1 MDFLLTEQDRKHLKL
16 ALKDVYKHAPLPR
29 KAKED
34 ASTALYY
41 YLLTQLETGNPA
53 FFPLRDQLTRL
64 KSTE

>member
-1 MDFLLTEQDRKHLKL
+1 MDLLLTEQDRKYLK
-16 ALKDVYKHAPLPR
+16 KTTWDVYKRHPGPR

-41 YLLTQLETGNPA
+41 YLIEQLEAQNPA